1 MILLSV
7 SQRTYFNL
15 LIAFLLKEKRLFPF
29 RNQITCITKRLI
41 RKAFIDMY

>member
-29 RNQITCITKRLI
+29 RNPDYMHNQKVNT
-41 RKAFIDMY
+41 